1 MKKNSNIEPPLNK
14 TIKLK
19 KFISHTKIKRIIFI
33 KTPYNKR
40 NRPYLIPFNWETI
53 DSYNTQLNNLNYNS
67 NNNLP
72 ISYMISERGLVTK

>member
-53 DSYNTQLNNLNYNS
+53 DSYNTQLNNLTIY
-67 NNNLP
+67 LFL
-72 ISYMISERGLVTK
+72 IERSFSSLNR